1 MLQNHLIFEQKAYY
15 DSINSEK
22 NNDNT
27 ALYDIKTP
35 HPALII
41 KTSRHQIRGKVQGHL
56 HIYSTKSFLKTC
68 PPNVIYFYPI
78 IGSRYEY
85 GPRYHIE

>member
-41 KTSRHQIRGKVQGHL
+41 KTSRHHIRGKVQGHL
-56 HIYSTKSFLKTC
+56 HIYNEQYLNRTTNKICKQ
-68 PPNVIYFYPI
+68 IAY
-78 IGSRYEY
+78 
-85 GPRYHIE
+85 